1 MEAKDYFFRLSY
13 QQYKEGKSEER
24 AKWEL
29 EVTQAIMKLL
39 KQEELID
46 ENRVS
51 LLENSMSEVELKYS
65 NSIHFEELI
74 KKIIKKE
81 PKAYIAEMIQ
91 KCWIALWDLP
101 ESKNAQVQTRAFFD
115 GSHLIRINTELVI
128 NVSRIVCLYVLVLLL
143 EDILPEADFRDVIS
157 LNTLKNKFVKDIKN
171 DTDEGTEYLQECFLS
186 NDTKKAMSMFT
197 KVYYESAI
205 VFIMMHEIGHI
216 LELDERASKELNIIS
231 SKKYEKENLTRR
243 QIKAEENA
251 DWIGQKYADLYIGDS
266 EIFNMGPI
274 LAILALSINRDNIQ
288 VQTDHPSIKQRY
300 ENVVSGIFEGKK
312 QVDIVHTRKLLYQI
326 NGELQKEK
334 CWKEADE
341 NWWMI

>member
-171 DTDEGTEYLQECFLS
+171 DTDEGTEYL
-186 NDTKKAMSMFT
+186 
-197 KVYYESAI
+197 
-205 VFIMMHEIGHI
+205 
-216 LELDERASKELNIIS
+216 
-231 SKKYEKENLTRR
+231 
-243 QIKAEENA
+243 
-251 DWIGQKYADLYIGDS
+251 
-266 EIFNMGPI
+266 
-274 LAILALSINRDNIQ
+274 
-288 VQTDHPSIKQRY
+288 
-300 ENVVSGIFEGKK
+300 
-312 QVDIVHTRKLLYQI
+312 
-326 NGELQKEK
+326 
-334 CWKEADE
+334 
-341 NWWMI
+341 

>member
-1 MEAKDYFFRLSY
+1 M
-13 QQYKEGKSEER
+13 
-24 AKWEL
+24 
-29 EVTQAIMKLL
+29 
-39 KQEELID
+39 
-46 ENRVS
+46 
-51 LLENSMSEVELKYS
+51 
-65 NSIHFEELI
+65 
-74 KKIIKKE
+74 
-81 PKAYIAEMIQ
+81 
-91 KCWIALWDLP
+91 
-101 ESKNAQVQTRAFFD
+101 
-115 GSHLIRINTELVI
+115 I

-231 SKKYEKENLTRR
+231 SKKYEKENLTRK

-334 CWKEADE
+334 CWKEPDE

>member
-13 QQYKEGKSEER
+13 QQYQKGKIEER
-24 AKWEL
+24 ARWEP
-29 EVTQAIMKLL
+29 EVMRSII
-39 KQEELID
+39 E
-46 ENRVS
+46 
-51 LLENSMSEVELKYS
+51 LLEQEGIAVGDRVASFVNSMCEVELKYS
-65 NSIHFEELI
+65 NSFHFEKLI
-74 KKIIKKE
+74 KNIIKKE
-81 PKAYIAEMIQ
+81 PKMYIAEIIQ
-91 KCWIALWDLP
+91 TCWIASWDLP

-231 SKKYEKENLTRR
+231 SKKYEKENLTRK

>member
-81 PKAYIAEMIQ
+81 PKVYIAEMIQ
-91 KCWIALWDLP
+91 KCWIASWDLP

-128 NVSRIVCLYVLVLLL
+128 NVSRIVCLYVIVLLL

-216 LELDERASKELNIIS
+216 LELDERASKELDIIS
-231 SKKYEKENLTRR
+231 SKKYEEENLTRK

-300 ENVVSGIFEGKK
+300 ENVVSGIFERKK

>member
-1 MEAKDYFFRLSY
+1 M
-13 QQYKEGKSEER
+13 
-24 AKWEL
+24 
-29 EVTQAIMKLL
+29 
-39 KQEELID
+39 
-46 ENRVS
+46 
-51 LLENSMSEVELKYS
+51 
-65 NSIHFEELI
+65 
-74 KKIIKKE
+74 
-81 PKAYIAEMIQ
+81 
-91 KCWIALWDLP
+91 
-101 ESKNAQVQTRAFFD
+101 
-115 GSHLIRINTELVI
+115 
-128 NVSRIVCLYVLVLLL
+128 
-143 EDILPEADFRDVIS
+143 
-157 LNTLKNKFVKDIKN
+157 NTLKNKFVKDIKN

-231 SKKYEKENLTRR
+231 SKKYEKENLTRK

-274 LAILALSINRDNIQ
+274 LAILSLSINRDNIQ

-312 QVDIVHTRKLLYQI
+312 QVDIVHTRKLFYQI